1 MRVKSAS
8 QFLRW
13 GNTAAGGKGSCSRIA
28 TAAFF
33 NHLLLAVSVVS
44 ESDRARPQSTEPQ
57 ALGRVVEKCKLQMV
71 IYEIQSDI
79 ETIEKNSALY
89 EETNFASRIEA
100 IDYIEFSIIDRI
112 EGLLHTINQS
122 EGLIPLKQDAERVK
136 RQLEDI
142 DDTLFQQLRA
152 DIRRGG
158 CTGTA
163 LQGLIDEYIGGDSR
177 DSRHQD
183 EIGYDSLDVFIN
195 GLLLI
200 NPVPIETKD
209 REPEMV
215 YYQQTPARI
224 IFELVEKAHLTGED
238 VFYDLGSGL
247 GQVPILVHLLSGAT
261 VKGIEFEPA
270 YCDYA
275 RGCAADL
282 NLSSVEFINADA
294 RKVDYSDGTVFFMY
308 TPFEG
313 SLLQEV
319 LEKLRGESRKRRISL
334 FTYGPCTPQVIRQSW
349 LKAVDQTGAD
359 LYKLGVFRSL

>member
-1 MRVKSAS
+1 M
-8 QFLRW
+8 
-13 GNTAAGGKGSCSRIA
+13 
-28 TAAFF
+28 
-33 NHLLLAVSVVS
+33 LAV
-44 ESDRARPQSTEPQ
+44 RPQRREELRKPS
-57 ALGRVVEKCKLQMV
+57 MV

-79 ETIEKNSALY
+79 EAIEKNAALY
-89 EETNFASRIEA
+89 EETNFDNRAEA
-100 IDYIEFSIIDRI
+100 IDDIEFNVIDRI
-112 EGLLHTINQS
+112 EGLLQTINPPD
-122 EGLIPLKQDAERVK
+122 ELIPLKQYAERVK
-136 RQLEDI
+136 RQLEAI
-142 DDTLFQQLRA
+142 DDTLFQRLRA
-152 DIRRGG
+152 DIRRGV
-158 CTGTA
+158 CSGTA
-163 LQGLIDEYIGGDSR
+163 LKGLIDEYVGPDSSGR
-177 DSRHQD
+177 RQQD
-183 EIGYDSLDVFIN
+183 ELGYDSLDGFIN

-200 NPVPIETKD
+200 QVVPIETKT

-247 GQVPILVHLLSGAT
+247 GQVPILVNLLSGAIA
-261 VKGIEFEPA
+261 KGIEYEPA

-282 NLSSVEFINADA
+282 NLSGVEFINADA
-294 RKVDYSDGTVFFMY
+294 RTADYSEGTVFFMY

-313 SLLQEV
+313 SVLQEV
-319 LEKLRGESRKRRISL
+319 LEKLRGESRRRKIRL